1 MTDSPKRKL
10 AAIMFT
16 DMVGYTALMQKDEP
30 KARELIERHRIFIK
44 PLVEKHGGEILQYVG
59 DGTFCT
65 FESAIEAVTA
75 ALEIH
80 KVLEVEPEINLRIGI
95 HVGDVVVEGDEVYG
109 DGVNVASRL
118 EPLAEPG
125 EICVSNQVYEN
136 IKNQPGLALKSL
148 GKQDL
153 KNVDEPIE
161 VFTVARE
168 DVTTKD
174 PPEKEV
180 RAVIADGAT
189 KEKGKN
195 FNKLLFTGAAVAA
208 LILISIWINPFSP
221 SGERALEASGE
232 IRSIAVL
239 PFDNMSNDP
248 DQEYFSDGMTEALI
262 TNIAKIRALKVISRT
277 SIMRY
282 KGTDKSLPEI
292 ARELNV
298 DAILEGSVMHAEGEV
313 RITAQLIRASTDE
326 HLWANSYT
334 DKLEN
339 IMILQSKIARA
350 VADEIKLALS
360 PEEEINIG
368 GERKVN
374 PEAYKLYLQALKID
388 PWVMVSENETIAIGL
403 LQEAVAIDENFIEAW
418 LLLSDRISILQFGK
432 IDSDRERISKA
443 RQALD
448 KAKEIDPTMIE
459 VQLSEGHYHYY
470 GNKDYINGLESY
482 YGVLRNDPNN
492 SIALEHV
499 GYVLRRMGKWE
510 TALDKFLEVYKR
522 DPYNADLVRSIG
534 DSYFNLRN
542 FSQSEIYFKK
552 ALDIA
557 PKFAHPYVT
566 LGVIAFQKS
575 GDPKEGLAAMESE
588 TKVNYPRWLGVAG
601 VRPYLLALSGNLDAA
616 VEEINTIPT
625 ADFQWG
631 PIVNVRN
638 FFLGEMHWLVGEK
651 TKADDY
657 FDSIL
662 PDLEIAYRLE
672 PKTDQWLRLLSF
684 SYAYLGRKEEAISVA
699 RRRVEN
705 VSISDD
711 AYWGSGNEFDLAH
724 VYMIVGEYDMALDK
738 VDLLLSIPSPMS
750 IATFKAY
757 PIWKPLHDLPRY
769 KEIIKKYKPDA

>member
-1 MTDSPKRKL
+1 MTESPKRKL

-30 KARELIERHRIFIK
+30 KARELIERHRIFLK
-44 PLVEKHGGEILQYVG
+44 PLVEKHGGEIIQYVG
-59 DGTFCT
+59 DGTFCR
-65 FESAIEAVTA
+65 FESAIEAVNA
-75 ALEIH
+75 AQEIH

-109 DGVNVASRL
+109 DGVNIASRL

-125 EICVSNQVYEN
+125 GICVSNQVYEN
-136 IKNQPGLALKSL
+136 IKNQPGLKLTPL

-153 KNVDEPIE
+153 KNVAEPIE
-161 VFTVARE
+161 VFTVGRE
-168 DVTTKD
+168 VLSTKD
-174 PPEKEV
+174 PLETEE
-180 RAVIADGAT
+180 RTVIADGAT
-189 KEKGKN
+189 KEKGKIS
-195 FNKLLFTGAAVAA
+195 NKLIFTGVAIAA
-208 LILISIWINPFSP
+208 LILISVWKNPFSP

-239 PFDNMSNDP
+239 PFYNMSNDP

-262 TNIAKIRALKVISRT
+262 TDIAKIRALKVISRT

-292 ARELNV
+292 AKELKV

-326 HLWANSYT
+326 HIWANSYT

-339 IMILQSKIARA
+339 IMILQSRIARA

-388 PWVMVSENETIAIGL
+388 PWVEEDNFEGAGIDL
-403 LQEAVAIDENFIEAW
+403 LQNAVAIDENFIEAW
-418 LLLSDRISILQFGK
+418 ILLSDRISILQF
-432 IDSDRERISKA
+432 ISRDNNRERISRA

-448 KAKEIDPTMIE
+448 KAKELDPTMIE

-499 GYVLRRMGKWE
+499 GYVLRRMGKWVA
-510 TALDKFLEVYKR
+510 ALDKFLEVYR
-522 DPYNADLVRSIG
+522 TDPYNADLVRSIG
-534 DSYFNLRN
+534 DSYFHLRN
-542 FSQSEIYFKK
+542 FPQSEIYFKK

-557 PKFAHPYVT
+557 PKFTHPYVV
-566 LGVIAFQKS
+566 LGRIAFQKS
-575 GDPKEGLAAMESE
+575 GDPKDGLAA
-588 TKVNYPRWLGVAG
+588 TKTEIKVHDLPWLAG
-601 VRPYLLALSGNLDAA
+601 ERSYFLALTGNLDAA
-616 VEEINTIPT
+616 IEEINDVPT
-625 ADFQWG
+625 DDFQWG
-631 PIVNVRN
+631 PTVNGRN
-638 FFLGEMHWLVGEK
+638 FFLGNVHRLVGEK

-657 FDSIL
+657 FNSIV

-672 PKTDQWLRLLSF
+672 PENNQWMLLLSF
-684 SYAYLGRKEEAISVA
+684 SYAYLGRKGEAISVA
-699 RRRVEN
+699 RRQVEN

-711 AYWGSGNEFDLAH
+711 AYWGSRNEFDLAH
-724 VYMIVGEYDMALDK
+724 IYMIVGEYDKALDK

-750 IATFKAY
+750 VETLEAFSV
-757 PIWKPLHDLPRY
+757 WKPLHDLPRY
-769 KEIIKKYKPDA
+769 KDIIKKYEPQS